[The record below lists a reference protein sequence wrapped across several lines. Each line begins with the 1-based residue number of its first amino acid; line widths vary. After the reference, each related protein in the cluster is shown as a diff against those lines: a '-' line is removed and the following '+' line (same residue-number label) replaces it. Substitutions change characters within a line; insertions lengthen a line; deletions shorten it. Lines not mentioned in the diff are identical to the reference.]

1 MNDDEL
7 MIVLREVLAEDE
19 QVSPRSTEAAE
30 SAFRWLRV
38 DDELAELV
46 FDSADTATLAGVRG
60 APQRQ
65 LTYRFD
71 DLLID
76 CEVSHDTLLG
86 QLIPLT
92 PARVELWSADGARR
106 LLDLD
111 KDGRFVAK
119 PPPSGPVNIRCSRP
133 GHNDIVTPWL
143 LVSSRA
149 DL

>member
-19 QVSPRSTEAAE
+19 RVSPRSIEAAE

-38 DDELAELV
+38 EDELAELV
-46 FDSADTATLAGVRG
+46 FDSADTVTLAGVRG
-60 APQRQ
+60 APLRQ
-65 LTYRFD
+65 LTYRFE

-76 CEVSHDTLLG
+76 CEVSHETLLG
-86 QLIPLT
+86 QLIPVM

-106 LLDLD
+106 PLSLDE
-111 KDGRFVAK
+111 DGRFAAK
-119 PPPSGPVNIRCSRP
+119 PPPSGPVSIRCSRA

-143 LVSSRA
+143 LVSTGAGR
-149 DL
+149 

>member
-7 MIVLREVLAEDE
+7 LIVLGEVLAEDE
-19 QVSPRSTEAAE
+19 RVSSRSTEAAE

-46 FDSADTATLAGVRG
+46 FDSADAPMLAGVRG
-60 APQRQ
+60 AAPLRQ

-86 QLIPLT
+86 QLIPVL
-92 PARVELWSADGARR
+92 PARVELWSVDGARR
-106 LLDLD
+106 PLDLD
-111 KDGRFVAK
+111 EDGRFVAK
-119 PPPSGPVNIRCSRP
+119 PPPGGPVSIRCSRA
-133 GHNDIVTPWL
+133 GHKDIVTPWL
-143 LVSSRA
+143 LVSEA
-149 DL
+149 DR